1 MKENR
6 TIMGMPAIVE
16 IIDQGV
22 TTDDFA
28 EVFDYWISVDERF
41 SVYKKNSEIT
51 LYNEGKINEESLSEE
66 MKKVFK
72 LAEETKNKTD
82 GFFDIAHNGKIDPSG
97 LVKGWAIYSASMILR
112 KKGFKNFYVEI
123 AGDIEVAGL
132 NSEDKKWA
140 IGIRN
145 PFNKKENVKVIY
157 LSDQGIATSGTME
170 RGQHIYNPKKPKE
183 IIKDVVSLTV
193 IGPNIYEADRFA
205 TACFAMGE
213 KGIYFIEQLPGFE
226 GYLIN
231 NNGIA
236 TFTSDFE
243 KYAAKNS

>member
-6 TIMGMPAIVE
+6 IIMGMPVTIE
-16 IIDQGV
+16 IADLNAEIEV
-22 TTDDFA
+22 FE
-28 EVFDYWISVDERF
+28 EVFDYLISVDERF

-51 LYNEGKINEESLSEE
+51 LYNEGKITKENLSEE
-66 MKKVFK
+66 MKKVLK

-82 GFFDIAHNGKIDPSG
+82 GFFDIVYGGKIDPSG
-97 LVKGWAIYSASMILR
+97 LVKGWAIYNASIILH

-132 NSEDKKWA
+132 NNEGQKWA

-145 PFNKKENVKVIY
+145 PFNKKENVKVVY
-157 LSDQGIATSGTME
+157 LSDCGIATSGNYE
-170 RGQHIYNPKKPKE
+170 RGKHIYNPKEKKPAEE
-183 IIKDVVSLTV
+183 IASLTV

-226 GYLIN
+226 GYLIDKN
-231 NNGIA
+231 KIA
-236 TFTSDFE
+236 TFTSGFE
-243 KYAAKNS
+243 KYATKNL